1 MLSTLIMFY
10 MIIMR
15 MNQPFPVAL
24 AILPVTFISVI
35 FLLKSEA
42 EKKISRRN
50 LLLRLDFV
58 EILNK
63 LILLINSGMIV
74 NQAMNKIVEDNA
86 CIRPLYYELKLAV
99 TEIKGG
105 KSEIEA
111 YEAFANRCRVPE
123 IFRFTLLIIQNM
135 KKGSAE
141 FVSGLRILA
150 NESWLIRKSAAKEL
164 SEEATTK
171 LLFPMIFMFVAII
184 IIVVTPA
191 ILAIMTRPQ

>member
-1 MLSTLIMFY
+1 
-10 MIIMR
+10 
-15 MNQPFPVAL
+15 
-24 AILPVTFISVI
+24 
-35 FLLKSEA
+35 
-42 EKKISRRN
+42 
-50 LLLRLDFV
+50 
-58 EILNK
+58 
-63 LILLINSGMIV
+63 
-74 NQAMNKIVEDNA
+74 
-86 CIRPLYYELKLAV
+86 
-99 TEIKGG
+99 
-105 KSEIEA
+105 
-111 YEAFANRCRVPE
+111 
-123 IFRFTLLIIQNM
+123 M